1 MMKIKDVEMSLHEDF
16 HLLDKSIDYIFP
28 RLEKNLYVLEYYL
41 TLIGGEVFE
50 SLYPNNPSF
59 KSAKEI
65 FPKMGYISQVYY
77 SYLLTKILERYEYIN
92 KAKNSIAHDVDVIAV
107 RDIKTYKTNQE
118 KKALLEQVTRHYIY
132 LPSEDSELQL
142 FQYEYSIFFDSIYPQ
157 SAFRS
162 LHSPN
167 AHSDWVRYHRK
178 QENDNTEAVILRSE
192 FLNNIDFKKSF
203 GYEDKRDIFRNPRL
217 YKITSNYRI
226 KPIGDLDIDP
236 YVIMND
242 SIAVKKLDI
251 NDQSYI
257 NTHSFAHGLF
267 VGRELR
273 DRNYFT
279 CELSKP
285 LKIPFDDIY
294 LDKEELISLGLIQD
308 NLSVKQRRAE
318 ILLRVLKEFP
328 DKLIDSSGYSLYP
341 REKLFGYI
349 FEKGVSE
356 LNLTIYEAR
365 LFDLTK
371 ESIKEFLDGNKQVRV
386 LIQFKK
392 GRPKG
397 QDD

>member
-1 MMKIKDVEMSLHEDF
+1 MIKISDVEMSLHEDF
-16 HLLDKSIDYIFP
+16 HLLGKLIDYIFP
-28 RLEKNLYVLEYYL
+28 RLEKNLYILEYYMAL
-41 TLIGGEVFE
+41 TGKE
-50 SLYPNNPSF
+50 SLYPDNPSF

-65 FPKMGYISQVYY
+65 FPKMGHISQAYY
-77 SYLLTKILERYEYIN
+77 SDLLTKILERYEYIN

-132 LPSEDSELQL
+132 LPFEDSELQL
-142 FQYEYSIFFDSIYPQ
+142 FQYEYSIFFDRIYPQ

-162 LHSPN
+162 LHSSN
-167 AHSDWVRYHRK
+167 AHSDWVEYHRK

-203 GYEDKRDIFRNPRL
+203 GYEDKSGIFRNPRL
-217 YKITSNYRI
+217 YKITSNYGI

-236 YVIMND
+236 YIIIND
-242 SIAVKKLDI
+242 AIVVKKLDI

-267 VGRELR
+267 VGRELK
-273 DRNYFT
+273 DRNYFI
-279 CELSKP
+279 CELSKN

-294 LDKEELISLGLIQD
+294 LDKKELISLGLIQD
-308 NLSVKQRRAE
+308 NLTIKQRRTE
-318 ILLRVLKEFP
+318 ILLRALEGFP
-328 DKLIDSSGYSLYP
+328 NKLIDSSGYSLYS

-356 LNLTIYEAR
+356 LNLTVHEVR
-365 LFDLTK
+365 LFDLTID
-371 ESIKEFLDGNKQVRV
+371 SIKDFLSKNHDVTSKIKFN
-386 LIQFKK
+386 K
-392 GRPKG
+392 GRPEG